1 MNFLPKDKDGVFKS
15 IFTAYAILLLH
26 LLLLGGAGVAV
37 VLFKGVYHYL
47 PWIMGFLGLT
57 VLAGAFFLYRRFT
70 LESSDIGRFFS
81 VNRMVKAES
90 YRLRLESEE
99 GLSFIEFNYML
110 LQAYD
115 FMKLADSHGCL
126 LQMGG
131 SDQWGNIVTGTELVR
146 RKDGGQAWAIT
157 TPLIKQADGSKFGKT
172 AEGNV
177 WLDPERTSP
186 YKFYQYWI
194 NSADDDVKNYIRI
207 FTLKTK
213 EEIDSDSY

>member
-81 VNRMVKAES
+81 MPGLEDRTIEVKLIGGLASFKISPRENGQV
-90 YRLRLESEE
+90 RLEQNPVIPSGNLIGEAVTDATEQKILKLTALLEKDLITQEE
-99 GLSFIEFNYML
+99 FETAKQKI
-110 LQAYD
+110 LQ
-115 FMKLADSHGCL
+115 G
-126 LQMGG
+126 
-131 SDQWGNIVTGTELVR
+131 
-146 RKDGGQAWAIT
+146 
-157 TPLIKQADGSKFGKT
+157 
-172 AEGNV
+172 
-177 WLDPERTSP
+177 
-186 YKFYQYWI
+186 
-194 NSADDDVKNYIRI
+194 
-207 FTLKTK
+207 
-213 EEIDSDSY
+213 